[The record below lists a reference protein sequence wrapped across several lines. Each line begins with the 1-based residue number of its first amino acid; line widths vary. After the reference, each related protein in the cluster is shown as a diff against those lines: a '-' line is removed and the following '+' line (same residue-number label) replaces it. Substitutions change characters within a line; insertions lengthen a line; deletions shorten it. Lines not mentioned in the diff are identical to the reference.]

1 MNCSDPVCQQLMTCK
16 WDMPVAK
23 TWCEA
28 MWYPEIEEKKV
39 QPIPKVI
46 SEIKTPQ
53 IIQQPIRQTRKRT
66 DYYGISKRQA

>member
-1 MNCSDPVCQQLMTCK
+1 
-16 WDMPVAK
+16 MPVAK

-28 MWYPEIEEKKV
+28 MWYPETEEKKV
-39 QPIPKVI
+39 RPIPKVI
-46 SEIKTPQ
+46 SENKTPQ